1 MHFLKPTS
9 KFFPNRFSS
18 TLIFSCRWGTVTCQ
32 SPFRLEIGILLIYRQ
47 TLCLTVHIDRCC
59 VADTECLR
67 LWAHYNKYLFYI
79 LLYSWILHELRS
91 LQQHHHTW
99 PKSLACCCCIGG
111 GVILTNAQNNSF
123 LLHLFLVSLQANH
136 KRNNPCLISCSWTV
150 GNISLIWFLCLNH
163 FREHVT
169 RG

>member
-1 MHFLKPTS
+1 MGNWVAFRRFCTFLNQPWAWREFCKKATS

-47 TLCLTVHIDRCC
+47 MLCLTVHVGRCC
-59 VADTECLR
+59 VADTECTVYRAECLR

-111 GVILTNAQNNSF
+111 GVILTNAQNNIF
-123 LLHLFLVSLQANH
+123 LLHLFIVRLQANSIQA
-136 KRNNPCLISCSWTV
+136 K
-150 GNISLIWFLCLNH
+150 
-163 FREHVT
+163 
-169 RG
+169 